1 MEKKEK
7 KGKGKGEVA
16 NGSVRRIKNSQQ
28 NFPNTEANE
37 IKSSFDNPLINFPLK
52 NQ

>member
-7 KGKGKGEVA
+7 KGKGEVA